1 MGRGLTERA
10 ASVTVRARAERAFGV
25 ATAYD
30 SLHESL
36 PRHYSM
42 SRTRSR
48 RGGVAVVQA
57 RMRVA
62 GTEWSVMARHTEDAP
77 RRHETAIIG
86 GDGRGTT
93 IVETYEARGD
103 TTLLTVRARLRRRGP
118 LGIPL
123 PVRARGAEEWAG
135 GLAAAIARAAES

>member
-1 MGRGLTERA
+1 MTRRA
-10 ASVTVRARAERAFGV
+10 ASVTARAPAGRAFGV

-36 PRHYSM
+36 PLHYAM

-48 RGGVAVVQA
+48 RGPVAVVQA

-62 GTEWSVMARHTEDAP
+62 GAEWSVMARHTEDAP
-77 RRHETAIIG
+77 RRHETAVIG
-86 GDGRGTT
+86 GDGRGTV

-103 TTLLTVRARLRRRGP
+103 ETVITVRASLRRRGP
-118 LGIPL
+118 LGVPL
-123 PVRARGAEEWAG
+123 PVRARAAEEWSA

>member
-1 MGRGLTERA
+1 MTECA
-10 ASVTVRARAERAFGV
+10 ASVTIRAPRARAFGV

-30 SLHESL
+30 SLKEAL
-36 PRHYSM
+36 PLHYAM

-57 RMRVA
+57 RMSVA
-62 GTEWSVMARHTEDAP
+62 GMEWSVMARHTEDAP

-93 IVETYEARGD
+93 IVETYEADGEA
-103 TTLLTVRARLRRRGP
+103 TVLTVRARIRRRGP
-118 LGIPL
+118 LGMPL
-123 PVRARGAEEWAG
+123 PVGRRRADEWVR

>member
-1 MGRGLTERA
+1 MTECA
-10 ASVTVRARAERAFGV
+10 ASVRIRAPPARAFGV

-30 SLHESL
+30 SLHDRL
-36 PRHYSM
+36 PRHYAM

-57 RMRVA
+57 RMVVA
-62 GTEWSVMARHTEDAP
+62 GMEWSVMARHTEDAP

-93 IVETYEARGD
+93 IVETYEGDGD
-103 TTLLTVRARLRRRGP
+103 TTVLTVRASIRRRGP
-118 LGIPL
+118 LGVPL
-123 PVRARGAEEWAG
+123 PVGRRGAQEWVS

>member
-1 MGRGLTERA
+1 MSGRA
-10 ASVTVRARAERAFGV
+10 ASVTIRAPAERAFGV

-30 SLHESL
+30 SLHESM
-36 PRHYSM
+36 PCHYAM

-48 RGGVAVVQA
+48 RGRVAVVQA
-57 RMRVA
+57 RMIVA
-62 GTEWSVMARHTEDAP
+62 GAEWSVMARHTEDAP

-86 GDGRGTT
+86 GDGRGST
-93 IVETYEARGD
+93 IVETYDGRGE
-103 TTLLTVRARLRRRGP
+103 TTLLTVRASLRRRGP

-123 PVRARGAEEWAG
+123 PVPGGGADEWAR